1 MPEKRGFSE
10 IKRLYSV
17 FHQRG
22 MSPSLNLRIISQV
35 RDTELSSIYPD
46 SLGEFVFSVCIQMDG
61 RISVDVREE
70 SRNQR

>member
-35 RDTELSSIYPD
+35 RDTELSSI
-46 SLGEFVFSVCIQMDG
+46 SRSFGEFIFSVCIQMDG